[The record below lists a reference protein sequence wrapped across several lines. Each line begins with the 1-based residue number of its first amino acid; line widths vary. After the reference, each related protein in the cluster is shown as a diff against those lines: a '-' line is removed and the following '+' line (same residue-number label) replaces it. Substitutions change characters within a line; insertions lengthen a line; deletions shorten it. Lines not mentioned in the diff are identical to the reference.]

1 MILTAEQ
8 LARVVN
14 LASGGSQHVQDW
26 HPVEIVDIDG
36 RLLAQIPGDPT
47 TVTDLGEASQQ

>member
-8 LARVVN
+8 LARVVQ
-14 LASGGSQHVQDW
+14 LASGGSKHVEDW
-26 HPVEIVDIDG
+26 QPVEIVDIDG

-47 TVTDLGEASQQ
+47 TVTDLGERVRA